1 MYTENSMEC
10 QDANT
15 GSKNYHKGFYTT
27 ATTTTTTATTT
38 DSRGKEIRT

>member
-15 GSKNYHKGFYTT
+15 GSKNSHKGFYTT
-27 ATTTTTTATTT
+27 ATTTTATTT
-38 DSRGKEIRT
+38 ESRGKEIRT